1 MLCFR
6 SLGGIGLRLNVGILS
21 DSCPWSGIWLY
32 TRGQQQLATVS
43 GADGWQSVYNGVAM
57 VAESTQAWLSIWRN
71 FAPSAPLAVPDAD
84 VGWRIVDT
92 DWGLQEQV
100 YSWPLPT
107 DPFGG
112 VVDDGVRDDL
122 REALYGRLA
131 VSLLPGERGIAVLHE
146 FVEKAKLA
154 VREGHAGPLPAA
166 TSTTPSTHPPMEPNP
181 LLALAIHLEWL
192 VRCFG
197 GRPHVSVTIR

>member
-1 MLCFR
+1 M
-6 SLGGIGLRLNVGILS
+6 
-21 DSCPWSGIWLY
+21 
-32 TRGQQQLATVS
+32 AT
-43 GADGWQSVYNGVAM
+43 
-57 VAESTQAWLSIWRN
+57 ESTQAWLSIWRN
-71 FAPSAPLAVPDAD
+71 FAPSAPLAVQDAD
-84 VGWRIVDT
+84 AGWRIVDT
-92 DWGLQEQV
+92 DWRLQEQV

-112 VVDDGVRDDL
+112 VDDEGVRDDL
-122 REALYGRLA
+122 RKALFDRLD
-131 VSLLPGERGIAVLHE
+131 VSLRPGQRGIAVLRE
-146 FVEKAKLA
+146 FVEKAKRA
-154 VREGHAGPLPAA
+154 VKEGHAGPLPAA